1 MLISSEIKSGKN
13 RLEYFINMK
22 KVFEKID
29 SLNSSFIDIWE
40 DVCNI
45 ESPSSYKKGVDQV
58 GKYFI
63 NIANENGW
71 DVEVFKQ
78 ETAGDVVCITMN
90 SQSLNEVITISGHM
104 DTVHPVGLFGS
115 PATRRDDEKIYGPG
129 AMDCKGGIVAGFLAM
144 KALYECNFK
153 DRPVRM
159 LLQSNEEIGS
169 GLENKATIN
178 YICEKAKDSIAFL
191 NLEGHESFFEGKAC
205 LKRKGIAGFLFTV
218 TGIETHASYCADEG
232 ASAILEAA
240 HKIIELEKIKNSEGL
255 TFNCG
260 IINGGTASNTVPG
273 KCEFKLDVRFSS
285 NAEYEEA
292 CKLINKIANTVYVE
306 GCSCTVKETNRRV
319 AMELNDKNISLLNK
333 ANHIFIENELSPLE
347 IGERRGG
354 SDASDV
360 SNYGIACIDSIGVGG
375 ERAHSKEEY
384 GVLNSLA
391 ESAKRIASIIC
402 GI

>member
-1 MLISSEIKSGKN
+1 
-13 RLEYFINMK
+13 MK
-22 KVFEKID
+22 RVFEKID
-29 SLNSSFIDIWE
+29 SLNSAFVDIWE

-45 ESPSSYKKGVDQV
+45 ESPSDYKEGVDQV
-58 GKYFI
+58 GSYFI
-63 NIANENGW
+63 DLAKENGW
-71 DVEVFKQ
+71 AVEIFEQ
-78 ETAGDVVCITMN
+78 ETAGNVVCITMN
-90 SQSLNEVITISGHM
+90 SKSLKEAVTISGHM
-104 DTVHPVGLFGS
+104 DTVHPVGSFGS

-144 KALYECNFK
+144 KALSECNFK
-153 DRPVRM
+153 NRPVRM

-232 ASAILEAA
+232 ASAIAEAA
-240 HKIIELEKIKNSEGL
+240 NKIIELEKIKNSEGL
-255 TFNCG
+255 TFSCG
-260 IINGGTASNTVPG
+260 VINGGTASNTVPG
-273 KCEFKLDVRFSS
+273 KCEFKLDVRFST

-292 CKLINKIANTVYVE
+292 CRLIKEISDTVYVE

-319 AMELNDKNISLLNK
+319 AMELNDRNISLLNRV
-333 ANHIFIENELSPLE
+333 NQIFIENGLSSLE

-354 SDASDV
+354 SDAADV
-360 SNYGIACIDSIGVGG
+360 SSYGIACIDSIGVGG

-384 GVLNSLA
+384 GVLSSLA

>member
-1 MLISSEIKSGKN
+1 
-13 RLEYFINMK
+13 MK
-22 KVFEKID
+22 KIFEKID
-29 SLNSSFIDIWE
+29 TLNSSFIDVWE

-45 ESPSSYKKGVDQV
+45 ESPSAYKKGVDEV
-58 GKYFI
+58 GSYFI
-63 NIANENGW
+63 NIADENGW
-71 DVEVFKQ
+71 EVEIFEQ
-78 ETAGDVVCITMN
+78 ETAGNVVCITMN
-90 SQSLNEVITISGHM
+90 SQSPKEPVTISGHM

-144 KALYECNFK
+144 KALSECNFK
-153 DRPVRM
+153 ERPVRM
-159 LLQSNEEIGS
+159 LLQSNEEVGS

-205 LKRKGIAGFLFTV
+205 LKRKGIAGFLFSI
-218 TGIETHASYCADEG
+218 TGIEAHASYCADEG
-232 ASAILEAA
+232 ASAITEAA
-240 HKIIELEKIKNSEGL
+240 HKIIELEKVKDSDGL

-260 IINGGTASNTVPG
+260 VINGGTVSNTVPG
-273 KCEFKLDVRFSS
+273 KCEFKVDVRFST

-292 CKLINKIANTVYVE
+292 CKLIKKISETVYVA
-306 GCSCTVKETNRRV
+306 GCSCTVKETNRRK
-319 AMELNDKNISLLNK
+319 AMELNDRNITLLNK
-333 ANHIFIENELSPLE
+333 ANQIFIENGLSPLE

-354 SDASDV
+354 SDAADV
-360 SNYGIACIDSIGVGG
+360 SSYGIACIDSLGVGG
-375 ERAHSKEEY
+375 ESAHSKEEY
-384 GVLNSLA
+384 GVLSSLA